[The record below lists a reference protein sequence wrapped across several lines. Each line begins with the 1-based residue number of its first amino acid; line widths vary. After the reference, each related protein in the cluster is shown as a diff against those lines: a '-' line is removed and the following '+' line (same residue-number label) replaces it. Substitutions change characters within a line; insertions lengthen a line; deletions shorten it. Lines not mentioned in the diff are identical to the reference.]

1 MKNVNYALPPDDVKL
16 KSIDQVLN
24 ANSVYEQL
32 IKYVLE
38 NLGDIND
45 KDIYYDIQNI
55 IENGAGGG
63 FGNYIY
69 YSDMINWLE
78 KDRHLQYLI
87 SKYFKNWA
95 EEIYQVDEDF
105 SYLIKEYN
113 LLDEDDMY
121 DDIYWDNLT
130 YDNLFNLTYLVC
142 KSSPYFKS
150 YNDKDLVTSV
160 YQIYLYMNNKRP
172 ALEGSEATF
181 ISWFV
186 LEGVC
191 YMFDK

>member
-1 MKNVNYALPPDDVKL
+1 MIYATPPKDLKI
-16 KSIDQVLN
+16 KSITQVIKE
-24 ANSVYEQL
+24 NSDYKEL
-32 IKYVLE
+32 IVLVLE
-38 NLGDIND
+38 NLGDLEE

-55 IENGAGGG
+55 MSNGANGGY
-63 FGNYIY
+63 GNFIY
-69 YSDMINWLE
+69 YSDMIKWLE
-78 KDRHLQYLI
+78 NDGHLKYLI

-105 SYLIKEYN
+105 SYLIKEYD
-113 LLDEDDMY
+113 LLDEDVMY

-150 YNDKDLVTSV
+150 YNDKDLVISV